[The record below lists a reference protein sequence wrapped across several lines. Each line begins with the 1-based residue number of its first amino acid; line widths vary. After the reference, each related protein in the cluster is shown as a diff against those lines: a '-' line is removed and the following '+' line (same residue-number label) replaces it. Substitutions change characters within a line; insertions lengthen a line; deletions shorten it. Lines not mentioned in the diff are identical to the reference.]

1 MAFTK
6 RKMEQHHVNSLVSI
20 IKSLFDPKYDKF
32 VHVNNEGYI
41 ENTIVFSDINCDV
54 DDYDYDST
62 IINLLL
68 ENLEGLE
75 ILSEGNL
82 VYVFR
87 YNGVNFLMCL
97 YASIDFDSVYFVLSL
112 QDKVSGFNESKCEN
126 ELDC

>member
-1 MAFTK
+1 
-6 RKMEQHHVNSLVSI
+6 
-20 IKSLFDPKYDKF
+20 LFDPKYDKF
-32 VHVNNEGYI
+32 VYVNNEGYI
-41 ENTIVFSDINCDV
+41 ENTIVFSDINCEV

-112 QDKVSGFNESKCEN
+112 QDKVSGFNESKCED